1 MPSVSFDSLSF
12 LLDGARSR
20 ASRVTV
26 AAANFD
32 ATLVDPIA
40 WEATLGE
47 LRHAG
52 FNAVVIRVP
61 WALHEPTP
69 DRFVFNGACDL
80 RRAIELAAAARLKVM
95 LRIGPCVGGTFAR
108 GGLPAWLRD
117 TVGPRLREA
126 NPTFLARVSQFWRA
140 LSPQFVDLLAT
151 RNGSNAPRAVIAV
164 GIEDDWRSL
173 DGAVGDAYFGALVR
187 FAREVG
193 IDVPLF
199 TANNCWYTHDG
210 LLDAWQKPS
219 AVTRTAHELRQV
231 QPDAPPFLM
240 HDRVQR
246 EGVVS
251 LGDSNHVAAALV
263 AESIASRADFVC
275 DVVGTR
281 HTEATSATGCAERPA
296 IDTFLMRRALVFA
309 TTFAETFAAM
319 KPSAIQ
325 TSIQASIQ
333 ASMQTSTQVGATQL
347 SAVHLAGERTERCTV
362 VLGLT
367 RESGG
372 ANASLAG
379 SARTTEKLSTNA
391 KAGTKRTTAKP
402 APVVKITHH
411 AADGSTQTIAPSTES
426 PVDFYASDL
435 PIGTARLERC
445 TGSLVALLGDI
456 VVVAGAARTKIT
468 VKVDGSVVV
477 LTVPAEGRAPKVTK
491 VRGLRFAAVTYAMA
505 RGVGLVDDGLEF
517 VDREGEVLARI
528 RRNGVVEEGSTQQQS
543 SKGSTAP
550 SRGELSGAVTLSSPI
565 ALVEH
570 GLIDGSHPRFA
581 SVASPSSLGAYGLMT
596 MHGYYRACFQPPKR
610 KGGELLALASGLRT
624 EHRNTSK
631 KGSETRVFEIGAHVL
646 PAFGG
651 HHDERLGLYERGLY
665 ERGLQERGLHGA
677 LLEVQPL
684 KGVKSA
690 LVELPDFDATTLGTF
705 VWGYEPRGALGA
717 RTTVRW
723 TFPARTGAV
732 VFRVPAWWSDE
743 GHARMGHRIRLNGA
757 LLDAELHATNT
768 VLLDGAKLSPMRPAP
783 LAKGEKPPKGRNIK
797 LIPGENELLLDL
809 DPHAALDD
817 ARLKRL
823 AKEIEFLELR
833 EDFAATWAFAR
844 VSPPSSWS
852 LAQPLAR
859 RGKSASSMPTAHSAA
874 ALPTWFR
881 WTFHMDAMPTSGCN
895 TALVVEHPVDE
906 LGTILVNGAPAMVLD
921 GVSGE
926 RIGTAKKPQLRRTL
940 QLTASH
946 LRVGAN
952 EIDAF
957 SPNGVLPALSVHH
970 ISQPRA

>member
-20 ASRVTV
+20 ASRFTV

-32 ATLVDPIA
+32 ATLVDPIL
-40 WEATLGE
+40 WEVTLRE

-69 DRFVFNGACDL
+69 DRFVFTGACDL
-80 RRAIELAAAARLKVM
+80 RRAIELAVAAGLKVM

-108 GGLPAWLRD
+108 GGLPVWLRD

-240 HDRVQR
+240 HDPLQR
-246 EGVVS
+246 EGAAS
-251 LGDSNHVAAALV
+251 SESHRVAAATTAALV

-325 TSIQASIQ
+325 TS
-333 ASMQTSTQVGATQL
+333 MQKGGANL
-347 SAVHLAGERTERCTV
+347 SAIHLEGERAERCTV
-362 VLGLT
+362 VLGLAG
-367 RESGG
+367 ESGG
-372 ANASLAG
+372 ANASVTG
-379 SARTTEKLSTNA
+379 SARTTAKLSTNTKSA
-391 KAGTKRTTAKP
+391 TKRTTAKP
-402 APVVKITHH
+402 GAVVKITHH

-528 RRNGVVEEGSTQQQS
+528 RRNGVVEEGSTKQQS
-543 SKGSTAP
+543 SKGSTAQ
-550 SRGELSGAVTLSSPI
+550 SRGELSGAVTLSPPI
-565 ALVEH
+565 ALVEY

-631 KGSETRVFEIGAHVL
+631 KGSETRVFEIGAQVL

-651 HHDERLGLYERGLY
+651 HHDERLGLYERGL
-665 ERGLQERGLHGA
+665 QGA
-677 LLEVQPL
+677 LCEVQPL

-723 TFPARTGAV
+723 TFAARTGAV
-732 VFRVPAWWSDE
+732 VLRVPAWWSDE

-823 AKEIEFLELR
+823 AKEMEFLELR

-859 RGKSASSMPTAHSAA
+859 RGKSASSMPTTHSTA

-881 WTFHMDAMPTSGCN
+881 WTFHMEAMPTSGRD
-895 TALVVEHPVDE
+895 TALVVEHPVEE
-906 LGTILVNGAPAMVLD
+906 LATILVNGAPAMVLD

-952 EIDAF
+952 EICAF
-957 SPNGVLPALSVHH
+957 SPNGVLPTLSVR
-970 ISQPRA
+970 STAQPRA

>member
-20 ASRVTV
+20 ASRFTV

-32 ATLVDPIA
+32 ATLVDPIV

-69 DRFVFNGACDL
+69 DRFVFTDACDL
-80 RRAIELAAAARLKVM
+80 RRAIELAAAAGLKVM

-108 GGLPAWLRD
+108 GGLPVWLRD
-117 TVGPRLREA
+117 IVGPRLRDA
-126 NPTFLARVSQFWRA
+126 NPAFLARVSQFWRA

-240 HDRVQR
+240 HDPLQR
-246 EGVVS
+246 EGAVS
-251 LGDSNHVAAALV
+251 LGDSNRATAALV

-281 HTEATSATGCAERPA
+281 HIEATSATGCAERPA

-319 KPSAIQ
+319 KPAAIQ
-325 TSIQASIQ
+325 TST
-333 ASMQTSTQVGATQL
+333 QTSTQRGGTQL
-347 SAVHLAGERTERCTV
+347 SAVLLTGERAERCTV
-362 VLGLT
+362 VLGLMG
-367 RESGG
+367 ESAGS
-372 ANASLAG
+372 NARVNG
-379 SARTTEKLSTNA
+379 SARTTA
-391 KAGTKRTTAKP
+391 KAATKRTAAKT

-411 AADGSTQTIAPSTES
+411 AADGSTQVIAPSTES

-435 PIGTARLERC
+435 SIGTSRLERC

-456 VVVAGAARTKIT
+456 VVVTGAARTKIT
-468 VKVDGSVVV
+468 VKVDGSAVA
-477 LTVPAEGRAPKVTK
+477 LTVPAEGRAPKITK
-491 VRGLRFAAVTYAMA
+491 VRGLRFAAVTHAMA
-505 RGVGLVDDGLEF
+505 CGVGLVDDGLEF

-528 RRNGVVEEGSTQQQS
+528 RRNGVVEERSTKQQS
-543 SKGSTAP
+543 SKGSTAQ
-550 SRGELSGAVTLSSPI
+550 SRGELSGAATLSPPI

-581 SVASPSSLGAYGLMT
+581 SVASPSSLGAYGLVA

-610 KGGELLALASGLRT
+610 KGSELLALASGVRA

-631 KGSETRVFEIGAHVL
+631 KGSETRVFEVGAHVL

-651 HHDERLGLYERGLY
+651 HHDERLGLYERGL
-665 ERGLQERGLHGA
+665 QGA
-677 LLEVQPL
+677 LCEVQPL

-723 TFPARTGAV
+723 TFAARAGSV
-732 VFRVPAWWSDE
+732 VLRVPAWWSDE

-797 LIPGENELLLDL
+797 LVPGENELLLDL

-823 AKEIEFLELR
+823 AKEMEFLELR

-859 RGKSASSMPTAHSAA
+859 RGKSTSSMPITHSTA

-881 WTFHMDAMPTSGCN
+881 WTFHMEALPTSGRD
-895 TALVVEHPVDE
+895 TALVVEHPVEE
-906 LGTILVNGAPAMVLD
+906 LATILVNGAPAMVLD

-952 EIDAF
+952 EICAF
-957 SPNGVLPALSVHH
+957 SPNGVLPALSVR
-970 ISQPRA
+970 STAQPRA

>member
-20 ASRVTV
+20 ASRLTV
-26 AAANFD
+26 AAASFD
-32 ATLVDPIA
+32 ATLVDPTL

-69 DRFVFNGACDL
+69 DRFVFTGACDL
-80 RRAIELAAAARLKVM
+80 RRAIELAAAAGLKVM
-95 LRIGPCVGGTFAR
+95 LRIGPCVGGTYAH
-108 GGLPAWLRD
+108 GGLPVWLRD
-117 TVGPRLREA
+117 VVGPRLREA
-126 NPTFLARVSQFWRA
+126 NPVFLARVSQFWRA
-140 LSPQFVDLLAT
+140 LSPHFVDLLAT

-173 DGAVGDAYFGALVR
+173 DGAVGEAYFGALVR

-240 HDRVQR
+240 HDPLQR
-246 EGVVS
+246 DGAVS
-251 LGDSNHVAAALV
+251 SDSRRVAAASAAVLV

-281 HTEATSATGCAERPA
+281 HTEATSATGCAERPS

-325 TSIQASIQ
+325 TAVQS
-333 ASMQTSTQVGATQL
+333 STQSGGTHLA
-347 SAVHLAGERTERCTV
+347 AVHLAGERAERCTV
-362 VLGLT
+362 VLGLNGE
-367 RESGG
+367 RSE
-372 ANASLAG
+372 
-379 SARTTEKLSTNA
+379 A
-391 KAGTKRTTAKP
+391 KATARTTAKATTKQTTKATTKQGSAKP
-402 APVVKITHH
+402 APIVKVTHH
-411 AADGSTQTIAPSTES
+411 AADGSTQMIVPSTES

-456 VVVAGAARTKIT
+456 VVVTGAARTKIT
-468 VKVDGSVVV
+468 VKVDGSAVA
-477 LTVPAEGRAPKVTK
+477 LTVPAEGRPPKITK
-491 VRGLRFAAVTYAMA
+491 VRGLRFAVVTHAMA
-505 RGVGLVDDGLEF
+505 CGVGLLDDGIEF

-528 RRNGVVEEGSTQQQS
+528 RQNGVIEEGSTKQR
-543 SKGSTAP
+543 AAR
-550 SRGELSGAVTLSSPI
+550 SRSELASAVTLSSPV
-565 ALVEH
+565 ALVES

-581 SVASPSSLGAYGLMT
+581 SVTSPSSLGAYGLMA
-596 MHGYYRACFQPPKR
+596 MHGYYRARFQTSKR
-610 KGGELLALASGLRT
+610 KGSEVLALASGVRA
-624 EHRNTSK
+624 EHRSAAK
-631 KGSETRVFEIGAHVL
+631 KGSETRVFEIGADVL
-646 PAFGG
+646 PAFSG
-651 HHDERLGLYERGLY
+651 HHDERLGLYRRGL
-665 ERGLQERGLHGA
+665 EGPLC
-677 LLEVQPL
+677 EVQPL
-684 KGVKSA
+684 KSVKSA

-723 TFPARTGAV
+723 TFAARTGSV
-732 VFRVPAWWSDE
+732 VLRFPNWWRDE
-743 GHARMGHRIRLNGA
+743 GHARMGHCMRLNGA
-757 LLDAELHATNT
+757 LLDADFSATNT
-768 VLLDGAKLSPMRPAP
+768 AILDGAKLSPMRPAP

-797 LIPGENELLLDL
+797 LVPGENELLLDL

-823 AKEIEFLELR
+823 AKEMEFLEVR
-833 EDFAATWAFAR
+833 EEFAATWAFACVR
-844 VSPPSSWS
+844 PPSSWS

-859 RGKSASSMPTAHSAA
+859 RGRSNSSAAAAASTA

-881 WTFHMDAMPTSGCN
+881 WTFSMETMPTSADKCV
-895 TALVVEHPVDE
+895 LFVEHPAGE
-906 LGTILVNGAPAMVLD
+906 LATILVNGAAAMALD

-926 RIGTAKKPQLRRTL
+926 RTGTAKKPQSRRTL
-940 QLTASH
+940 QLTASQ
-946 LRVGAN
+946 LRVGEN
-952 EIDAF
+952 EICAF
-957 SPNGVLPALSVHH
+957 SPNGVMPVVSVHCEA
-970 ISQPRA
+970 R